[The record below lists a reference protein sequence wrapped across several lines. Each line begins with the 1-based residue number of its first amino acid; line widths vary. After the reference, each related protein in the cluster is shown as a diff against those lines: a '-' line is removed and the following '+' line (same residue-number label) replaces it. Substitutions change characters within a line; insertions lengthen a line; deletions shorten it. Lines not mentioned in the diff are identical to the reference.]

1 MDLKINMYNEQVD
14 NIMFYFLTIATIDNE
29 KELFTDYQIYTFL
42 GIEEKL
48 YNKYML
54 DLGAKKLL
62 CDIVFDDKTLAT
74 NAKKWLEEHL
84 EGFLIAKELTK

>member
-14 NIMFYFLTIATIDNE
+14 NIMFYFLTIATIDDE

-42 GIEEKL
+42 EIEEKVY
-48 YNKYML
+48 YNLMS

-62 CDIVFDDKTLAT
+62 GDTVFDDKTLAT
-74 NAKKWLEEHL
+74 NAKQWFEEHL
-84 EGFLIAKELTK
+84 DGFLIAKELTK